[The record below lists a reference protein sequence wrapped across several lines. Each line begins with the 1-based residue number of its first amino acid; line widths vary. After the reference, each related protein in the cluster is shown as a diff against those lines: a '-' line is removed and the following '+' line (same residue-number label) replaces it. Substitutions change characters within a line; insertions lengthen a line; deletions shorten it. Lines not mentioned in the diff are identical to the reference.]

1 MPRFLQRATSVA
13 RYLAGHLRR
22 RDPRVWVFGNSKGFR
37 DNPRYLAEYLANER
51 PDLHPWWIARSEAEA
66 QQARSAGLSAALRA
80 SAEGVRA
87 QSRAG
92 VAFLSNGFGD
102 LEPDRLGGAFVVDL
116 RHGKGLKRALLDLD
130 QEPAGIGLMAR
141 ARRWLRRRLIGY
153 RLGQVDMIVAPGTM
167 AAEMYRTA
175 YAGDPSR
182 IRVLGTPRFDVIAG
196 GVAFERA
203 AGPHLRADLGLAD
216 DDYVVL
222 WLPTWREG
230 GDEAWLPR
238 LESTQLEAAV
248 AGTRMVIVVKPHP
261 YSDAAVFRAR
271 LPQHRALRL
280 LPEADVDA
288 NCLLRV
294 SDALITDFSS
304 AAFDFALLDR
314 PIHFLVPD
322 IDDYRDGAGLYE
334 PLENLTAGRQYRD
347 WESIL
352 PDVRAAALGQDSTD
366 RDVARRIRQRGGN
379 QDSPG
384 SCARITVAVA
394 AEIGLQTAAAET
406 ALPQA
411 AAEHPSG
418 RAAE

>member
-1 MPRFLQRATSVA
+1 MARFLRRVTSAA
-13 RYLAGHLRR
+13 RFLGGHLSR
-22 RDPRVWVFGNSKGFR
+22 RDPRLWVFGNSKGFR
-37 DNPRYLAEYLANER
+37 DNPRYLAEYVANER
-51 PDLHPWWIARSEAEA
+51 PDLTPWWIAQSDAEA
-66 QQARSAGLSAALRA
+66 RKARSAGLSVALRA
-80 SAEGVRA
+80 SSEGVRA

-102 LEPDRLGGAFVVDL
+102 LEPERLGGAFVVDL

-130 QEPAGIGLMAR
+130 REPAGIGLVAR
-141 ARRWLRRRLIGY
+141 LRRWMRRRVISF

-175 YAGDPSR
+175 YSGDTSR

-203 AGPHLRADLGLAD
+203 AGPHLRADLGVAE
-216 DDYVVL
+216 DDYLVL

-230 GDEAWLPR
+230 GDEAWLPT
-238 LESTQLEAAV
+238 LDEAQLQAAV
-248 AGTRMVIVVKPHP
+248 AGTRIVILVKPHP
-261 YSDAAVFRAR
+261 YSDATIFQQR
-271 LPQHRALRL
+271 LPKHPALRL

-334 PLENLTAGRQYRD
+334 PLENLTGGRQYRD

-352 PDVRAAALGQDSTD
+352 PDVRAAALGQDPTD

-384 SCARITVAVA
+384 SCERIASAVA
-394 AEIGLQTAAAET
+394 AEVGLGPVTAET
-406 ALPQA
+406 PAMSA
-411 AAEHPSG
+411 GGEHRSR

>member
-1 MPRFLQRATSVA
+1 MPRLLQRGASAA

-22 RDPRVWVFGNSKGFR
+22 RDARLWVFGNSKGFR

-51 PDLHPWWIARSEAEA
+51 PELQPWWIARSAAEA
-66 QQARSAGLSAALRA
+66 QKARAAGLRVALRA
-80 SAEGVRA
+80 SAEGGRA

-102 LEPDRLGGAFVVDL
+102 LEPERLGGAFVVDL

-130 QEPAGIGLMAR
+130 PQPAGIGTLAR
-141 ARRWLRRRLIGY
+141 VRRWVRRRIVSY

-175 YAGDPSR
+175 YAGDASR

-196 GVAFERA
+196 GDAFARA

-216 DDYVVL
+216 HDYVVL

-230 GDEAWLPR
+230 GDASWLPR
-238 LESTQLEAAV
+238 LDATQLETAV

-261 YSDAAVFRAR
+261 YSDTAVFRER
-271 LPQHRALRL
+271 LPEHPALRL

-288 NCLLRV
+288 NCLLRI
-294 SDALITDFSS
+294 SDALVTDFSS

-334 PLENLTAGRQYRD
+334 PLENLTGGRQYRD
-347 WESIL
+347 WETIL
-352 PDVRAAALGQDSTD
+352 PDIRVAALGQDPTA

-379 QDSPG
+379 LDAPG
-384 SCARITVAVA
+384 SCERITVAVA
-394 AEIGLQTAAAET
+394 AEIGLAASTTSAVS
-406 ALPQA
+406 A
-411 AAEHPSG
+411 AAEHSSR